1 MTAISAFC
9 QGLYLA
15 NVFEGDKLVATIK
28 AATMQQLR
36 AKVKAVYG
44 VNIR

>member
-9 QGLYLA
+9 QGLYIA

-28 AATMQQLR
+28 AGTMQQLR
-36 AKVKAVYG
+36 AKVKLVYNLT
-44 VNIR
+44 V

>member
-1 MTAISAFC
+1 MTAISTFC

-36 AKVKAVYG
+36 AKVKLAYG
-44 VNIR
+44 LVI